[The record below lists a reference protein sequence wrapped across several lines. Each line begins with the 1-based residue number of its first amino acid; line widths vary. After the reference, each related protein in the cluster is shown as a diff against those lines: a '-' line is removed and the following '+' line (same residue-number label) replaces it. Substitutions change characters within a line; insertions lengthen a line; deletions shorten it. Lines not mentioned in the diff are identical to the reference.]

1 MAEES
6 IQSVKRTFLVLES
19 LAGRGSAGVREL
31 HGVVGLSVATVHR
44 ILSTLVDLGYVRRNP
59 QTERYELTY
68 KILVLGHSVTQHSG
82 VIQLA
87 HPLLEQLSAQAG
99 ETVHFA
105 ERSGASIRYID
116 KVVPS
121 TGVVVMSSYLGM
133 ELPLYSTAVGKAIM
147 ADLPADEVEEIWN
160 RSDRIPYTP
169 NTISAPEELRRQ
181 LEEVRASGVAYD
193 WEERELGISC
203 VAVDILDVTG
213 KPVYAVSFSSSNA
226 RMKENQLR
234 YTALVKEIKAQ
245 LTSLIGYSVAQPG
258 QR

>member
-181 LEEVRASGVAYD
+181 CLSSLYLTIGETELTYRLLEVRRFGPILENILTLGLMSQADRLAKKGVEKD
-193 WEERELGISC
+193 G
-203 VAVDILDVTG
+203 
-213 KPVYAVSFSSSNA
+213 
-226 RMKENQLR
+226 
-234 YTALVKEIKAQ
+234 
-245 LTSLIGYSVAQPG
+245 
-258 QR
+258 

>member
-87 HPLLEQLSAQAG
+87 HPLLEQLFEAQPRH
-99 ETVHFA
+99 EEVA
-105 ERSGASIRYID
+105 EEDRQFFLYFYSY
-116 KVVPS
+116 
-121 TGVVVMSSYLGM
+121 GVVKFFLYWVGNGMKPEPEQMMSRLNRLFDGSM
-133 ELPLYSTAVGKAIM
+133 EDFIRRY
-147 ADLPADEVEEIWN
+147 VE
-160 RSDRIPYTP
+160 
-169 NTISAPEELRRQ
+169 SAEE
-181 LEEVRASGVAYD
+181 
-193 WEERELGISC
+193 
-203 VAVDILDVTG
+203 
-213 KPVYAVSFSSSNA
+213 K
-226 RMKENQLR
+226 K
-234 YTALVKEIKAQ
+234 
-245 LTSLIGYSVAQPG
+245 
-258 QR
+258 